1 MNVLTIQGLSKA
13 FGGQKI
19 IDNLNMTVPEGSVF
33 GFIGQNGAG
42 KTTTMKMVLGLLR
55 PDQGEITICNEP
67 VHFGQT
73 KTNQYIG
80 YLPDVPEF
88 YDYMTPI
95 RYLALCGEIIGLS
108 KAEIYQRG
116 EELLSLVGL
125 GNVKKTI
132 GGFSRGMKQRLGIAQ
147 ALLTQPKLLI
157 CDEPTSALDP
167 VGRKEILDILR
178 KISSTTTVLFST
190 HILSD
195 VERICDHAALLNQG
209 GVVVEG
215 TLSEIKALHGHESL
229 LLEFP
234 ADDALHTFKSQEAI
248 QPLLN
253 TAEESG
259 KEIVFHSQ
267 EMEKVQHRVL
277 SVLAETALCPIKIE
291 IMEPSLES
299 LFLEV
304 IQ

>member
-19 IDNLNMTVPEGSVF
+19 IDNLNMTVPEGSIF

-95 RYLALCGEIIGLS
+95 RYLALCGEIIGLP
-108 KAEIYQRG
+108 KAETYQRV

-147 ALLTQPKLLI
+147 ALLTRPKLLI

-167 VGRKEILDILR
+167 VGRKEILDILL
-178 KISSTTTVLFST
+178 KIRSTTTVLFST

-209 GVVVEG
+209 RIVVGG
-215 TLSEIKALHGHESL
+215 TLSEIKALHGRESL

-234 ADDALHTFKSQEAI
+234 ADDALHTFKSHEAI

-253 TAEESG
+253 TAETNG
-259 KEIVFHSQ
+259 KEIVLHSQ
-267 EMEKVQHRVL
+267 EMENVQHTVF

-291 IMEPSLES
+291 MMEPSLES

-304 IQ
+304 IR

>member
-1 MNVLTIQGLSKA
+1 MLECKNISQRFQSNNALSEVSLTLNKGVYGL
-13 FGGQKI
+13 
-19 IDNLNMTVPEGSVF
+19 
-33 GFIGQNGAG
+33 IGENGAG
-42 KTTTMKMVLGLLR
+42 KSTLFKLLIGLMPL
-55 PDQGEITICNEP
+55 QKGSITIDGGPPEKN
-67 VHFGQT
+67 
-73 KTNQYIG
+73 KLRMG
-80 YLPDVPEF
+80 YLPQNFDFFHKLTVYESLE
-88 YDYMTPI
+88 YVGT
-95 RYLALCGEIIGLS
+95 LKGLS
-108 KAEIYQRG
+108 KNVLSEEIHDWLRRVNLLAEK
-116 EELLSLVGL
+116 E
-125 GNVKKTI
+125 KKT
-132 GGFSRGMKQRLGIAQ
+132 GALSGGMKQRLGIAQ

-304 IQ
+304 IR

>member
-55 PDQGEITICNEP
+55 PNQGEIIVCNEP

-108 KAEIYQRG
+108 KAETYQRG

-304 IQ
+304 IR

>member
-1 MNVLTIQGLSKA
+1 
-13 FGGQKI
+13 
-19 IDNLNMTVPEGSVF
+19 
-33 GFIGQNGAG
+33 
-42 KTTTMKMVLGLLR
+42 
-55 PDQGEITICNEP
+55 
-67 VHFGQT
+67 
-73 KTNQYIG
+73 
-80 YLPDVPEF
+80 
-88 YDYMTPI
+88 
-95 RYLALCGEIIGLS
+95 
-108 KAEIYQRG
+108 
-116 EELLSLVGL
+116 
-125 GNVKKTI
+125 
-132 GGFSRGMKQRLGIAQ
+132 MKQRLGIAQ
-147 ALLTQPKLLI
+147 ALLTRPKLLI

-195 VERICDHAALLNQG
+195 VERICDHAALLG
-209 GVVVEG
+209 HGKIVVGG

-234 ADDALHTFKSQEAI
+234 TDDVLHTFKSQEAV
-248 QPLLN
+248 QPMLN
-253 TAEESG
+253 TAEENG
-259 KEIVFHSQ
+259 NEIVLHSQ
-267 EMEKVQHRVL
+267 EMERVQHTVF